1 MCGMSQPPNNR
12 SSATP
17 PARPD
22 ASMSLLTH
30 VMDHGLDEGY
40 AQATAQRRADGT
52 AGLPRTLK
60 AKLGLAAGLVIAA
73 MVVTLGAAQA
83 RVSAPVLAK
92 ERQELIDRVKR
103 ADEHAD
109 GVERDIER
117 LRGTVA
123 DRQRAALKQQG
134 GGDEGQLVGLLS
146 GATEVRG
153 PGVKL
158 VVDDAKGSSSGGG
171 GGPRESAGFS
181 DTGRVRDRDMQR
193 IVNGLW
199 QSGAEA
205 VSING
210 QRLTALSAIRAAGDA
225 ILVDNKPLVPPYE
238 VLAIGD
244 KKRLGPTFQNSA
256 DGQYL
261 HVLQESYGIRY
272 GLTAEND
279 VRLLYR
285 REPDR
290 TDSYSRRAEEGC
302 IVIAVLGLVAGV
314 VAGLLVRPEV
324 LGRGGALS
332 ADRRGGGAGRGVRR
346 SARDA
351 GRHLRGQGL
360 RGVVPVERGGRR
372 VDRLPR

>member
-1 MCGMSQPPNNR
+1 
-12 SSATP
+12 
-17 PARPD
+17 
-22 ASMSLLTH
+22 MSLLTH

-199 QSGAEA
+199 QSGAEV

-279 VRLLYR
+279 VRLPAASSLTV
-285 REPDR
+285 R
-290 TDSYSRRAEEGC
+290 TATAEE
-302 IVIAVLGLVAGV
+302 
-314 VAGLLVRPEV
+314 PKK
-324 LGRGGALS
+324 GAS
-332 ADRRGGGAGRGVRR
+332 
-346 SARDA
+346 
-351 GRHLRGQGL
+351 
-360 RGVVPVERGGRR
+360 
-372 VDRLPR
+372 